1 MGDLLFE
8 LTNWLRSTPLL
19 EFSLGITD
27 WPLNHLLVENFWGI
41 PLTQFVHI
49 LALGGSF
56 GAILMLS
63 MRVYGF
69 AGTEISMKIMVER
82 YVPWVW
88 WSLVVLLISGI
99 LMTIGEPVREFIN
112 PIFWIKMCMLVVTM
126 GVCRWFFGGVLKKA
140 AATNE
145 IPGSAR
151 FGAALVIVI
160 WCFLMLCGR
169 WIAYAPV

>member
-27 WPLNHLLVENFWGI
+27 WSLNHLLVENFWGI
-41 PLTQFVHI
+41 PFAQFVHI
-49 LALGGSF
+49 LALAGSF

-69 AGTEISMKIMVER
+69 AGNEISMQIMVDR

-88 WSLVVLLISGI
+88 WSLLFLLLSGI

-112 PIFWIKMCMLVVTM
+112 PIFWIKMVALVFTM
-126 GVCRWFFGGVLKKA
+126 VFCRWYFSHALKKA
-140 AATNE
+140 AATGT
-145 IPGSAR
+145 ILGSTK
-151 FGAALVIVI
+151 FGAGFIILI